1 MKEIYNQCMEFK
13 FFLFVVKVVH
23 SGGQDRSI

>member
-13 FFLFVVKVVH
+13 FLFVIKIVH
-23 SGGQDRSI
+23 FGGQDRSI